1 MRRRALFASAAAL
14 LAFLRTAAAWPQDDK
29 DYEAKLQR
37 QAKSLPAIKSA
48 ILAATGYDETMVDVR
63 PGRHQLFIAVV
74 NSRVASGSNA
84 ARVDE
89 ATAIS
94 SAVAEA
100 IAARPEF
107 DDVEVLHI
115 DYVRRDKE
123 GTDTQPVQAID
134 FRKDPQGK
142 FRYHVS

>member
-1 MRRRALFASAAAL
+1 MRRRALFAGAAAL
-14 LAFLRTAAAWPQDDK
+14 ALLRTAAAWPQDDK

-48 ILAATGYDETMVDVR
+48 VLAATGYDETMVDVK

-74 NSRVASGSNA
+74 NSRIASGNNA
-84 ARVDE
+84 ARMDE

-94 SAVAEA
+94 SAVAQA
-100 IAARPEF
+100 IATRPEF

-123 GTDTQPVQAID
+123 GADTQPVQAID